1 LSVIVPRLNPC
12 LVLSTSSPRVL
23 ARVIWG
29 LFGLWVPIPPYGR
42 ITAVQEPDR
51 RHSMRGGRMPGDDA
65 EQPRGPSVLDVG
77 EQTRTSL
84 DAVAL

>member
-1 LSVIVPRLNPC
+1 
-12 LVLSTSSPRVL
+12 
-23 ARVIWG
+23 
-29 LFGLWVPIPPYGR
+29 
-42 ITAVQEPDR
+42 
-51 RHSMRGGRMPGDDA
+51 MPGDDA